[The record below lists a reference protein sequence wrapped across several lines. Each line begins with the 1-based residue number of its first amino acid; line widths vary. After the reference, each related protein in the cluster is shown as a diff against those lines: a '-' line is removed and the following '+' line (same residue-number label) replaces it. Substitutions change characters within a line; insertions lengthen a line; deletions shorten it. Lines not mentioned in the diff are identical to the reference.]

1 MFINEQKMYDW
12 RFRLLHLQW
21 NETATVV
28 AQRIMDA
35 TTTGFVALGK
45 SSYVRAMLSSLY
57 DYVPALIVAIGRATM
72 PNHLFYMIT
81 SLSQFCHF

>member
-1 MFINEQKMYDW
+1 
-12 RFRLLHLQW
+12 
-21 NETATVV
+21 
-28 AQRIMDA
+28 MDA
-35 TTTGFVALGK
+35 TATGFVALGK
-45 SSYVRAMLSSLY
+45 SLYVRAMLSSLY